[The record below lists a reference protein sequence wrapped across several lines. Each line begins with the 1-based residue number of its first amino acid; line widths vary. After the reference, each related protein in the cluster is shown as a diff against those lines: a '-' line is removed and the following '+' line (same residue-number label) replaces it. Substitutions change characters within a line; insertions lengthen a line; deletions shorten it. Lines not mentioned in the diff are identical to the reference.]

1 MTVMMKLITLK
12 LKFCDKVTISSQ
24 LIEITKKLT
33 GKNFKRICSLMDV
46 FWIVESATSA
56 LLLKRHESNTKPPTI
71 LFMTRL
77 KESYKKMQ
85 IFQDYYIYR

>member
-46 FWIVESATSA
+46 FLDCGVSNFSFVIETS
-56 LLLKRHESNTKPPTI
+56 
-71 LFMTRL
+71 
-77 KESYKKMQ
+77 
-85 IFQDYYIYR
+85 